1 MDNELTRLG
10 NAESPIKENPEAGL
24 QDENTATEKSGTGK
38 KVAAAAA
45 AGLAV
50 GVAAT
55 ALTAADIAD
64 ESHIVYIDID
74 DDGDLIERHG
84 SKEAPMSDAVDEEM
98 TFGEAFAA
106 ARADVG
112 PGGTFL
118 WHGGVYGTFDAQEW
132 NGMTPAEQVDWQ
144 NSIQWHEVLDYQ
156 NDYVNEMPEPVG
168 TPIEVD
174 PEDPEEPTETE
185 PDKND
190 DEDEQDDICVVPA
203 DDDEIG
209 EPNIPDPADEIDD
222 LDYTD
227 TDIQIDDTIYND
239 I

>member
-10 NAESPIKENPEAGL
+10 NAESSIKENPEAGL

-64 ESHIVYIDID
+64 ESDIVYIDID

-132 NGMTPAEQVDWQ
+132 NEMTPAEQVDWQ

-174 PEDPEEPTETE
+174 PEGPEEPTETE
-185 PDKND
+185 PDKNE

-209 EPNIPDPADEIDD
+209 EPNIPNPADEIDD

>member
-10 NAESPIKENPEAGL
+10 NAESSIKENPEAGL

-64 ESHIVYIDID
+64 ESDIVYIDID

-132 NGMTPAEQVDWQ
+132 NEMTPAEQVDWQ

-156 NDYVNEMPEPVG
+156 NDYVNKMPEPVG

-190 DEDEQDDICVVPA
+190 DEDAICVVPA

>member
-10 NAESPIKENPEAGL
+10 NAESPINENPEAGL
-24 QDENTATEKSGTGK
+24 LDENTATEKSGTGK

-64 ESHIVYIDID
+64 ESDIVYIDID

-132 NGMTPAEQVDWQ
+132 NEMTPAEQVDWQ

-190 DEDEQDDICVVPA
+190 DEDDICVVPD

-209 EPNIPDPADEIDD
+209 EPNVPDPADEIDD

-227 TDIQIDDTIYND
+227 TDIPIDDTIYND

>member
-10 NAESPIKENPEAGL
+10 NAESSIKENPEAGL

-38 KVAAAAA
+38 KAAATAA

-64 ESHIVYIDID
+64 ESDIVYIDID

-132 NGMTPAEQVDWQ
+132 NEMTPAEQVDWQ

-190 DEDEQDDICVVPA
+190 DEDDICVVPA

-209 EPNIPDPADEIDD
+209 EPNIPDPADGIDD

-227 TDIQIDDTIYND
+227 TDIHIDDTIYND